1 VQLAIMNAA
10 DCLPMITMES
20 ELELL
25 LPENWSV
32 EHRVQERVVE
42 ARRSRVPPS
51 SSTGKC
57 ERGVSW

>member
-1 VQLAIMNAA
+1 
-10 DCLPMITMES
+10 MITMES